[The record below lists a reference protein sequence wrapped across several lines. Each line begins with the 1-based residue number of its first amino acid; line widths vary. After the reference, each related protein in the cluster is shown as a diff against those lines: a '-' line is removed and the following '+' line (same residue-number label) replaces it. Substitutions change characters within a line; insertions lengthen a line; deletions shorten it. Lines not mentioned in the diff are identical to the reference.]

1 MVIVLEKLFIVQL
14 QRCPVEFQLQ
24 FRKAYQ
30 QLKVVDKPTEVKGV
44 IQIEKK
50 YCKLVIDKS
59 KIALRV
65 DGDTITIGSFLFNQF
80 YNFPT

>member
-1 MVIVLEKLFIVQL
+1 MVIVLEKLFIVQF
-14 QRCPVEFQLQ
+14 QRCPVGFQLQ

-44 IQIEKK
+44 IHIEKK
-50 YCKLVIDKS
+50 YYKLLIDKS
-59 KIALRV
+59 KIALRM

-80 YNFPT
+80 FNSSG